1 MSRESCNSDDEAVDN
16 DAGEN
21 DVDGSDDAEEGNDD
35 GSSASE
41 YTDDSSEDM
50 DSSGRDRGTPSRRGL
65 QRGGRLQIKSPVK
78 RQPASDRSSSGSS
91 SSPAGS
97 CSDAQTWVQ
106 DSAHGAVT
114 DAPPCCPGSPEEIMS
129 VDEEG
134 MLRGAF
140 IIHAELPAPL
150 TRSQVM
156 EPMLPSD
163 PAACLRKFRA
173 ILLAVGLKCDDVQFQ
188 RDFDQL
194 IALTRLDPERP
205 CVTYGVFRGYYISEV
220 RARRGAEQGEA
231 AIARAWR
238 DLHAGT
244 GRRAREGRDFIAA
257 ADLRRVLTHECERL
271 TDEEAAELL
280 QECRPDAD
288 GRVHFEGY
296 RRMLV
301 GNTA

>member
-1 MSRESCNSDDEAVDN
+1 MMLEKAMTM
-16 DAGEN
+16 A
-21 DVDGSDDAEEGNDD
+21 A
-35 GSSASE
+35 A
-41 YTDDSSEDM
+41 
-50 DSSGRDRGTPSRRGL
+50 P
-65 QRGGRLQIKSPVK
+65 IKSPVK
-78 RQPASDRSSSGSS
+78 RQPAGDHSSSGSS

-129 VDEEG
+129 VDEER

-188 RDFDQL
+188 RDFDQ
-194 IALTRLDPERP
+194 A
-205 CVTYGVFRGYYISEV
+205 RGYYISE
-220 RARRGAEQGEA
+220 GEA
-231 AIARAWR
+231 AVVRAWH

-244 GRRAREGRDFIAA
+244 GRRARDGRDFIAA

-288 GRVHFEGY
+288 GRVYFEERGARPVAT
-296 RRMLV
+296 RRRRAHGPAAAAALRSSSAAE
-301 GNTA
+301 GPRGERIRSAGLGAPPQQRCAR